1 MLSWCRLSSR
11 VSNTSSESVSILKRI
26 HELGVFVPKNDL
38 PELEWLMIRLCELSF
53 IPDDRPTILEHVWK
67 SLNPSADWHSINNG
81 LRILRGL
88 AMNGSQD
95 LFREISGGLHF
106 DIFQRTLTLTTY
118 SNEDERVSRLIQ
130 SLAKTVRNLLVE
142 RCSDFGAD
150 EIDSTEIQL
159 FNPDV
164 LDRSDPPPPSVH
176 TPDISGTSDLID
188 L

>member
-1 MLSWCRLSSR
+1 
-11 VSNTSSESVSILKRI
+11 
-26 HELGVFVPKNDL
+26 
-38 PELEWLMIRLCELSF
+38 
-53 IPDDRPTILEHVWK
+53 
-67 SLNPSADWHSINNG
+67 
-81 LRILRGL
+81 
-88 AMNGSQD
+88 MNGSQD

-176 TPDISGTSDLID
+176 TPDISVTSDLID